1 MTRLIVGES
10 AAVVR
15 RRLGATSWVALE
27 EMMSRDTMTR
37 TDAPVVASVRDVAD
51 ALGVSK
57 NAAHRAIR
65 RLIDAGLVTPVQSRS
80 TDGRFL
86 AGAYRLTVPDD
97 VLHLDTH
104 RVTTARTT
112 HQRSTHSR
120 RHHTDDTTQLS
131 LLTP

>member
-1 MTRLIVGES
+1 MTRLIVGEN
-10 AAVVR
+10 AASTR
-15 RRLGATSWVALE
+15 RQLGATSWVALE
-27 EMMSRDTMTR
+27 ELASRR
-37 TDAPVVASVRDVAD
+37 TTTTTDSPVVASIRDVAD

-65 RLIDAGLVTPVQSRS
+65 RLVDAGLVTPVQSRS
-80 TDGRFL
+80 TDGRFI
-86 AGAYRLTVPDD
+86 AGAYHLTVPAD

-104 RVTTARTT
+104 HQTARTT
-112 HQRSTHSR
+112 HQRSTHTR

>member
-10 AAVVR
+10 AAMTR
-15 RRLGATSWVALE
+15 RQLGATSWVALE
-27 EMMSRDTMTR
+27 ELASRR
-37 TDAPVVASVRDVAD
+37 TNTTTDSQVVASVRDLAD

-65 RLIDAGLVTPVQSRS
+65 RLVDAGLVIPVQSRS
-80 TDGRFL
+80 TDGRFI
-86 AGAYRLTVPDD
+86 AGAYHLTVPDD
-97 VLHLDTH
+97 VLQLDTH
-104 RVTTARTT
+104 HRTGRTT
-112 HQRSTHSR
+112 NRRSTHDR